1 MKESEAPLGFRVPP
15 RRRLLEFRIWLYS
28 QRLDRDDLLWPAV
41 LNVFELVAFAD
52 VHFSSGLRI
61 IGRLG
66 KQRDVVLLDDAE
78 PHAVA
83 VELTLLAYGD
93 PARSGTSEVTFM
105 ASRVWSL
112 YGAPWLQPVAIA
124 GKSAA
129 PRNRKNKRDPLR
141 LAATGCL
148 RRSMVSRASA
158 VGCHP
163 LREVPSLRRRGSI
176 SFRLSRLSLAA
187 AVRARALVTTTTGA
201 CHADHGSILVGY
213 GSARGRVVLSFDLGV
228 QGDGQTRA
236 ACAEGTWSRRAKR
249 RARSTEQAMLHRAA

>member
-28 QRLDRDDLLWPAV
+28 QRLNRDDLLWPAV

-52 VHFSSGLRI
+52 VRFSSRLRI

-112 YGAPWLQPVAIA
+112 YGAPWLQRAA
-124 GKSAA
+124 TSGKSGELA
-129 PRNRKNKRDPLR
+129 NRENKPNPLPP
-141 LAATGCL
+141 AATGCL
-148 RRSMVSRASA
+148 RSSMV
-158 VGCHP
+158 
-163 LREVPSLRRRGSI
+163 RRGST
-176 SFRLSRLSLAA
+176 
-187 AVRARALVTTTTGA
+187 VRVRQRAL
-201 CHADHGSILVGY
+201 
-213 GSARGRVVLSFDLGV
+213 
-228 QGDGQTRA
+228 
-236 ACAEGTWSRRAKR
+236 
-249 RARSTEQAMLHRAA
+249 RSSC

>member
-28 QRLDRDDLLWPAV
+28 QRLNRDDLLWPAV

-52 VHFSSGLRI
+52 VRFSSRLRI

-129 PRNRKNKRDPLR
+129 PRNRKNKRNPLR
-141 LAATGCL
+141 LAATGGL
-148 RRSMVSRASA
+148 RRSMV
-158 VGCHP
+158 
-163 LREVPSLRRRGSI
+163 RRGST
-176 SFRLSRLSLAA
+176 
-187 AVRARALVTTTTGA
+187 VRVRQRAL
-201 CHADHGSILVGY
+201 
-213 GSARGRVVLSFDLGV
+213 
-228 QGDGQTRA
+228 
-236 ACAEGTWSRRAKR
+236 
-249 RARSTEQAMLHRAA
+249 RSSC

>member
-52 VHFSSGLRI
+52 VRFSSRLRI

-112 YGAPWLQPVAIA
+112 YGAPWLQPVAI
-124 GKSAA
+124 GRKSDG
-129 PRNRKNKRDPLR
+129 RKNGSNRRKPLPWV
-141 LAATGCL
+141 AAGC
-148 RRSMVSRASA
+148 RRNGMV
-158 VGCHP
+158 
-163 LREVPSLRRRGSI
+163 RRGSPVRVRKRASCKS
-176 SFRLSRLSLAA
+176 SFPLLLLSA
-187 AVRARALVTTTTGA
+187 
-201 CHADHGSILVGY
+201 
-213 GSARGRVVLSFDLGV
+213 
-228 QGDGQTRA
+228 
-236 ACAEGTWSRRAKR
+236 
-249 RARSTEQAMLHRAA
+249 

>member
-52 VHFSSGLRI
+52 VRFSSRLRI

-129 PRNRKNKRDPLR
+129 PRNRKNKRNPLR

-148 RRSMVSRASA
+148 RRSMV
-158 VGCHP
+158 
-163 LREVPSLRRRGSI
+163 RRGST
-176 SFRLSRLSLAA
+176 
-187 AVRARALVTTTTGA
+187 VRVRQRALQKRRT
-201 CHADHGSILVGY
+201 
-213 GSARGRVVLSFDLGV
+213 SAPSRSGRV
-228 QGDGQTRA
+228 
-236 ACAEGTWSRRAKR
+236 E
-249 RARSTEQAMLHRAA
+249 

>member
-52 VHFSSGLRI
+52 VRFSSRLRI

-105 ASRVWSL
+105 RAE
-112 YGAPWLQPVAIA
+112 YGAFMEPRGCNRWQSLANRLPLETAKTSEIRCDWPPPVA
-124 GKSAA
+124 
-129 PRNRKNKRDPLR
+129 
-141 LAATGCL
+141 
-148 RRSMVSRASA
+148 
-158 VGCHP
+158 
-163 LREVPSLRRRGSI
+163 
-176 SFRLSRLSLAA
+176 
-187 AVRARALVTTTTGA
+187 
-201 CHADHGSILVGY
+201 
-213 GSARGRVVLSFDLGV
+213 
-228 QGDGQTRA
+228 
-236 ACAEGTWSRRAKR
+236 
-249 RARSTEQAMLHRAA
+249 